1 MSDLINIKQ
10 KIAAGQLNATNAIN
24 ILDDLLSSQ
33 LTDGQTS
40 AAFRMAFVEIAT
52 TLLDMIRGE
61 NQEELLSKEELTSI
75 ASRLLT
81 TLDRFALKSF
91 SPDNGGE
98 LETET
103 LKLKVQ
109 TTGPNENMAIVGIEE
124 DGNEIV
130 LPSEI
135 IRKTG
140 SSEVRVASYFFRNMT
155 GVLPDTSPDL
165 KYVLSMPPLKH
176 VHYSDTSNI
185 FLCEH
190 FVLTVFILCTAVR
203 VDLRLL

>member
-1 MSDLINIKQ
+1 LINIKQ
-10 KIAAGQLNATNAIN
+10 KIDAGQLNATNAIN

-185 FLCEH
+185 LLCEH
-190 FVLTVFILCTAVR
+190 FVLAVFILCTAVR
-203 VDLRLL
+203 VDLCLL